1 MPDPYKR
8 YAPEVHAQR
17 PNLASPFSCAAWRAE
32 VRSLLSARAVREA
45 STKLLARWRAAASA
59 RLDAVSC
66 MSSARDKGSRTL
78 TAQSCFSTL
87 GCGELHEM

>member
-1 MPDPYKR
+1 MAHSLFHHPSHISPPKAAMLCLHLGTPMPDPYKR

-59 RLDAVSC
+59 RLDAVS
-66 MSSARDKGSRTL
+66 
-78 TAQSCFSTL
+78 
-87 GCGELHEM
+87 